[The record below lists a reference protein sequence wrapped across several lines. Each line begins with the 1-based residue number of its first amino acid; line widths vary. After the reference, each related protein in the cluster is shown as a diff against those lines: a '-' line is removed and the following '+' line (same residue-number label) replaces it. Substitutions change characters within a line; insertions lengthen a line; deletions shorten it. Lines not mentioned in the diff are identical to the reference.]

1 MTWIKVL
8 VSDGMYERI
17 LKDGERYGNKTVEE
31 MVFYY
36 IQNSI
41 GHIKEEGE
49 RTLEESQ
56 RENEKRRKDSL
67 ERAKHETEKSKI

>member
-49 RTLEESQ
+49 RTLEENQ
-56 RENEKRRKDSL
+56 RENEKRKQ
-67 ERAKHETEKSKI
+67 ERLKKTND

>member
-1 MTWIKVL
+1 MAWIKVL

-17 LKDGERYGNKTVEE
+17 LKDGEQYGNKTVEE

-41 GHIKEEGE
+41 EHIKEEGE
-49 RTLEESQ
+49 RTLEENQ
-56 RENEKRRKDSL
+56 RENEKRKQ
-67 ERAKHETEKSKI
+67 ERLKKIND

>member
-1 MTWIKVL
+1 MAWIKVL

-17 LKDGERYGNKTVEE
+17 LKDGEQYGNKTVEE

-41 GHIKEEGE
+41 EHIKEEGE
-49 RTLEESQ
+49 RTLEENQ
-56 RENEKRRKDSL
+56 RENEKRKQ
-67 ERAKHETEKSKI
+67 ERLKKTND

>member
-1 MTWIKVL
+1 MAWIKIL

-17 LKDGERYGNKTVEE
+17 LKDGEQYGNKTVEE

-49 RTLEESQ
+49 RTLEENQ
-56 RENEKRRKDSL
+56 RENEKRKQ
-67 ERAKHETEKSKI
+67 ERLKKTNN

>member
-1 MTWIKVL
+1 MAWIKIL

-17 LKDGERYGNKTVEE
+17 LKDGEQYGNKTVEE

-49 RTLEESQ
+49 RTLEENQ
-56 RENEKRRKDSL
+56 RENEKRRQQKG
-67 ERAKHETEKSKI
+67 RRINNKCHH

>member
-1 MTWIKVL
+1 MAWIKVL

-17 LKDGERYGNKTVEE
+17 LKDGEQYGNKTVEE

-41 GHIKEEGE
+41 EHIKEEGE
-49 RTLEESQ
+49 RTLEENLK
-56 RENEKRRKDSL
+56 ENEKRKQ
-67 ERAKHETEKSKI
+67 ERLKKTND

>member
-1 MTWIKVL
+1 MTWIKIL
-8 VSDGMYERI
+8 VSNGMYERI
-17 LKDGERYGNKTVEE
+17 LKDGEQYGNKTVEE

-49 RTLEESQ
+49 RTLEENQ
-56 RENEKRRKDSL
+56 RENEKRKQ
-67 ERAKHETEKSKI
+67 ERLKKTND

>member
-1 MTWIKVL
+1 MAWIKVL
-8 VSDGMYERI
+8 VSDGMYEKI
-17 LKDGERYGNKTVEE
+17 LKDGEQYGNKTVEE

-41 GHIKEEGE
+41 GHIKEGGE
-49 RTLEESQ
+49 KTLEENQ